1 MDTKALFARVKRAAP
16 VSLVLASV
24 VVGAPADA
32 QRTTVAVP
40 ATPPANSASR
50 AGAAAPTATTAP
62 ATATVPAVTLPS
74 SEAAPAAP
82 SEATPPAIIRRI
94 AIQGAQR
101 IEPATILT
109 YITLHEGD
117 NYEEQAADRALKALF
132 ATGLFS
138 DVKINWDGQTMTV
151 NVVENP
157 ILNRVEFEGNSK
169 VTTKDLEKEAQLKPR
184 MVFTRAKVQSDVQRI
199 IELYRRNGKFAAS
212 VDPQIVQRPQNR
224 VDLIYSINEGPT
236 TGVSRIIFVGNKAY
250 DDSTLRGQIATE
262 ESAWWRILASN
273 DNYDP
278 DRLLFDREQLRR
290 FYVNHGYAD
299 FHVVSAVAELTPDH
313 SAFYLTFTVD
323 EGKQYKFGKV
333 EIESRIKELPSQSLR
348 PLVNVSEGSL
358 YDESVVEKAKDSL
371 VNAVGTK
378 GYASADVGVRLR
390 RDPDTHTIDLV
401 MRIEPG
407 PRVYIDKINIVG
419 NNRTLD
425 RVVRRELR
433 FTEGDIFNRDLIDRS
448 RTRIRALGFFKDVT
462 IKNSTGSRPDK
473 TDVTVTLEEQSTGEV
488 ALGAGYSSTS
498 SFVGEFSYTERNLF
512 GRGQYMRASIAL
524 STISKQYQFS
534 FTEPWFL
541 DRPLAAGIDLYKYV
555 TDYNQASYEGDTTAA
570 GVRFG
575 FPTSEYGSIQIRYTY
590 RLNKVTAYSGAPPSL
605 TQELELYGAKTS
617 TSDLGFT
624 FGYNTLDDYLKPTK
638 GIMFSLNEDFAGFGG
653 SLKFLKTEAEFTT
666 YHKLMWEM
674 VGQLTGSVG
683 FIQGYGGL
691 TVPIEERFF
700 RGGDTF
706 RGFKLAGIGPR
717 DLSVQSDYGA
727 LGGDFYLQGTAQARL
742 PDIVP
747 ADYGMNFALFS
758 DFGTLGHLDSP
769 FRCNPDNPSCTI
781 RDNLALRV
789 SAGVSVK
796 WKSPFGPVQIDL
808 GVPVV
813 KAPYD
818 KTEFI
823 HFSAGTG
830 L

>member
-1 MDTKALFARVKRAAP
+1 MTAKALFARIKRAAP
-16 VSLVLASV
+16 VSLVLATV
-24 VVGAPADA
+24 VIGAPADA
-32 QRTTVAVP
+32 QRANP
-40 ATPPANSASR
+40 PAATPV
-50 AGAAAPTATTAP
+50 AGTPPVAAPVAAPPAETAP
-62 ATATVPAVTLPS
+62 PALV
-74 SEAAPAAP
+74 
-82 SEATPPAIIRRI
+82 RRI
-94 AIQGAQR
+94 SVLGTQR

-117 NYEEQAADRALKALF
+117 NYDEQAADRALKALF

-138 DVKINWDGQTMTV
+138 DVKINWDGTTLTV
-151 NVVENP
+151 HVVENP

-184 MVFTRAKVQSDVQRI
+184 MVFTRAKVQSDVQRV

-212 VDPQIVQRPQNR
+212 VDPQIIQRPQNR

-236 TGVSRIIFVGNKAY
+236 TGVSRIIFIGNKVY
-250 DDSTLRGQIATE
+250 PDDTLRKQIATE
-262 ESAWWRILASN
+262 ESAWWRILATN

-290 FYVNHGYAD
+290 YYVNNGYAD

-313 SAFYLTFTVD
+313 SSFYLTFTVD
-323 EGKQYKFGKV
+323 EGKKYNFGKV
-333 EIESRIKELPSQSLR
+333 EIESKIKELPAQSLR
-348 PLVNVSEGSL
+348 PLVNIHGGEL
-358 YDESVVEKAKDSL
+358 YDESQVEKAKDVL

-390 RDPDTHTIDLV
+390 RDPERHLIDLV
-401 MRIEPG
+401 MRIEQG
-407 PRVYIDKINIVG
+407 PRVYIDKINVVG

-425 RVVRRELR
+425 RVIRRELR
-433 FTEGDIFNRDLIDRS
+433 FNEGDAFNRDLIDRS

-462 IKNSTGSRPDK
+462 IKNAAGARSDK
-473 TDVTVTLEEQSTGEV
+473 TDVTVNVTEQSTGEV

-512 GRGQYMRASIAL
+512 GRGQYMRASVAM

-541 DRPLAAGIDLYKYV
+541 DRPLAAGLDLYKYI
-555 TDYNQASYEGDTTAA
+555 TNYNQASYQGDVTAA

-575 FPTSEYGSIQIRYTY
+575 FPTSEYGSIQVRYTY
-590 RLNKVTAYSGAPPSL
+590 RLNKVTAFSGAPPTL
-605 TQELELYGAKTS
+605 QQELALFGANTS
-617 TSDLGFT
+617 TSDIGFT
-624 FGYNTLDDYLKPTK
+624 FGYNTLDDYLKPTR
-638 GIMFSLNEDFAGFGG
+638 GMLFSITEDFAGIGG
-653 SLKFLKTEAEFTT
+653 SLKFLKTEGTITT
-666 YHKLMWEM
+666 YRPLFWGM
-674 VGQLTGSVG
+674 VGQLTGSAG
-683 FIQGYGGL
+683 YIQGYGGL

-700 RGGDTF
+700 RGGDSF

-717 DLSVQSDYGA
+717 DLSVQGDYGA
-727 LGGDFYLQGTAQARL
+727 IGGDFYAIGTAQARL
-742 PDIVP
+742 PDFLP
-747 ADYGMNFALFS
+747 SDYGMNFALFS

-769 FRCNPDNPSCTI
+769 FRCSPAVVGCTI

>member
-1 MDTKALFARVKRAAP
+1 MTAKALFARIKRAAP
-16 VSLVLASV
+16 VSLVLATV
-24 VVGAPADA
+24 VIGAPADA
-32 QRTTVAVP
+32 QRANP
-40 ATPPANSASR
+40 PAATPV
-50 AGAAAPTATTAP
+50 AGTPPVAAPVAAPLAETAP
-62 ATATVPAVTLPS
+62 PALV
-74 SEAAPAAP
+74 
-82 SEATPPAIIRRI
+82 RRI
-94 AIQGAQR
+94 SVLGTQR

-117 NYEEQAADRALKALF
+117 NYDEQAADRALKALF

-138 DVKINWDGQTMTV
+138 DVKINWDGTTLTV
-151 NVVENP
+151 HVVENP

-184 MVFTRAKVQSDVQRI
+184 MVFTRAKVQSDVQRV

-212 VDPQIVQRPQNR
+212 VDPQIIQRPQNR

-236 TGVSRIIFVGNKAY
+236 TGVSRIIFIGNKVY
-250 DDSTLRGQIATE
+250 PDDTLRKQIATE
-262 ESAWWRILASN
+262 ESAWWRILATN

-290 FYVNHGYAD
+290 YYVNNGYAD

-313 SAFYLTFTVD
+313 SSFYLTFTVD
-323 EGKQYKFGKV
+323 EGKKYNFGKV
-333 EIESRIKELPSQSLR
+333 EIESKIKELPAQSLR
-348 PLVNVSEGSL
+348 PLVNIHGGEL
-358 YDESVVEKAKDSL
+358 YDESQVEKAKDAL

-390 RDPDTHTIDLV
+390 RNPEAHTIDLV
-401 MRIEPG
+401 MRIEQG
-407 PRVYIDKINIVG
+407 PRVYIDKINVVG

-425 RVVRRELR
+425 RVIRRELR
-433 FTEGDIFNRDLIDRS
+433 FNEGDAFNRDLIDRS

-462 IKNSTGSRPDK
+462 IKNAAGARSDK
-473 TDVTVTLEEQSTGEV
+473 TDVTVNVTEQSTGEV

-512 GRGQYMRASIAL
+512 GRGQYMRASVAM

-541 DRPLAAGIDLYKYV
+541 DRPLAAGLDLYKYI
-555 TDYNQASYEGDTTAA
+555 TNYNQASYQGDVTAA

-575 FPTSEYGSIQIRYTY
+575 FPTSEYGSIQVRYTY
-590 RLNKVTAYSGAPPSL
+590 RLNKVTAFSGAPPTL
-605 TQELELYGAKTS
+605 QQELALFGANTS
-617 TSDLGFT
+617 TSDIGFT
-624 FGYNTLDDYLKPTK
+624 FGYNTLDDYLKPTR
-638 GIMFSLNEDFAGFGG
+638 GMLFSITEDFAGIGG
-653 SLKFLKTEAEFTT
+653 SLKFLKTEGTITT
-666 YHKLMWEM
+666 YRPLFWGM
-674 VGQLTGSVG
+674 VGQLTGSAG
-683 FIQGYGGL
+683 YIQGYGGL

-700 RGGDTF
+700 RGGDSF

-717 DLSVQSDYGA
+717 DLSVQGDYGA
-727 LGGDFYLQGTAQARL
+727 IGGDFYAIGTAQARL
-742 PDIVP
+742 PDFLP
-747 ADYGMNFALFS
+747 SDYGMNFALFS

-769 FRCNPDNPSCTI
+769 FRCSPAVVGCTI